1 MAARLLGLVL
11 KVTQAEVTPHF
22 QQYLQVA
29 EVLVGVAAAVYQ
41 AVLAVAVDIQLAPEV
56 LAILVV
62 IHQLRVTQAVLVE
75 VTLTAVAA
83 AVQVL

>member
-1 MAARLLGLVL
+1 MVQQGEVQNPTQMA
-11 KVTQAEVTPHF
+11 VTLRF

-41 AVLAVAVDIQLAPEV
+41 AVLVVAVDIQLAPEV

-75 VTLTAVAA
+75 VTPMAVVV